1 MPTLEQFDLIVV
13 GAGPGGYVA
22 ALRAAELG
30 MKAACIEKDPNPGGV
45 CLNVG
50 CIPSKALLESTE
62 DYVLVRKRFG
72 EHGIG
77 VENVEMDLRKLMN
90 RKRTIVSG
98 LGDNVRKL
106 LEAGKIPLISGTARL
121 ASDKIVE
128 VRGEEGTASF
138 RAGTI
143 LLATG
148 SEPIRLPF
156 LPFGG
161 KSVVS
166 STEALEFD
174 SVPNRL
180 GIVGGGYIGLEL
192 GSVWA
197 RLGSDVTVIEVL
209 PRIAA
214 ALDGQTGR
222 LLERLLKRQGLK
234 FRLGTK
240 VIRSEPAG
248 DGVKLILETGG
259 KEDDARF
266 DKVLVAVGRKPL
278 IRDLGLQELGI
289 RLDSKGFVVVD
300 EKYRTNVPHIL
311 AIGDLI
317 AGPMLAHKAS
327 AEGIAAVECL
337 AGLPG
342 SVDYDAV
349 PSVIYTAPEVASVGK
364 TEDELKGLGINYGA
378 SVYPFAGVA
387 RARCLGETEGFV
399 KILAHSRSGRIL
411 GVHIIGPRASELIAE
426 AVLAVRFHMRTEDL
440 RNTIHAHPTFSEA
453 VHESA
458 MKFFVSKSSSSKS
471 SS

>member
-1 MPTLEQFDLIVV
+1 MPVEEFDLIVI

-22 ALRAAELG
+22 AIRAAELG
-30 MKAACIEKDPNPGGV
+30 LKTACIEKDPNPGGI

-50 CIPSKALLESTE
+50 CIPSKVLLESTE
-62 DYVLVRKRFG
+62 NYFQARNRFG

-77 VENVEMDLRKLMN
+77 IENTAMDLPKLMD
-90 RKRTIVSG
+90 RKRKIVSG
-98 LGDNVRKL
+98 LADNVRKL
-106 LEAGKIPLISGTARL
+106 LEANRIPLLRGTARL
-121 ASDKIVE
+121 ASDEIVE
-128 VRGEEGTASF
+128 LTDADGTASL
-138 RAGTI
+138 RAGAI

-148 SEPIRLPF
+148 SEPVSLPF
-156 LPFGG
+156 LPFDG

-166 STEALEFD
+166 STETLEFE
-174 SVPNRL
+174 SVPKRL

-192 GSVWA
+192 GSVWS

-209 PRIAA
+209 PGIAA

-234 FRLGTK
+234 FRLGTR
-240 VIRSEPAG
+240 VVRSETAE
-248 DGVKLILETGG
+248 DGVKLFLEAGG
-259 KEDDARF
+259 KEEDARF

-278 IRDLGLQELGI
+278 IRGLGIQELGI
-289 RLDSKGFVVVD
+289 RLDSRGFIIVD
-300 EKYRTNVPHIL
+300 DKYRTSVPRVR

-342 SVDYDAV
+342 DVDYDAI
-349 PSVIYTAPEVASVGK
+349 PSVVYTSPEVASVGK
-364 TEDELKGLGINYGA
+364 TEDELKKLGIDYRS

-399 KILAHSRSGRIL
+399 KVLAHSRSGRIL

-426 AVLAVRFHMRTEDL
+426 CVLAMRFHMRTEDL
-440 RNTIHAHPTFSEA
+440 RRTIHAHPTLSEA
-453 VHESA
+453 VHESV
-458 MKFFVSKSSSSKS
+458 MKTSM
-471 SS
+471 